1 MIRNR
6 LTATSRKGGSTDEE
20 GFIALSR
27 GCGLQ
32 LSCNALPASAQNYPS
47 RPIRIIVPFEASGAM
62 DVVMR
67 IVGKK
72 VSDTGAAQIVIENK
86 TGAGGVI
93 GVMAVKDAAPDGYLL
108 AEVSSSTHVL
118 NPHTTAGIPYDP
130 VKDFVPITL
139 LVRVPTLLAVP
150 AGSPANSLA
159 DLIELAQDQA
169 RRPELRLGRRR
180 LRAAHHRGAAAEV
193 ERRAD
198 DARALSR
205 AGRRDE
211 RPARRPPRLRVQ
223 QHSLAR
229 RHRRRRQG
237 AGCWPPP
244 GAKRI
249 KLYPNIPSM
258 AELGRPEVDVDLW
271 FGIVAPLGT
280 DPAIVRTLNAMFV
293 KAANDPELTERFSQL
308 GVEIAT
314 GSPDGVQ
321 KDAGSRQRPA
331 RAVHQ
336 GADGCEAELG

>member
-1 MIRNR
+1 MKRVSLLAAIAA
-6 LTATSRKGGSTDEE
+6 LHVCAT
-20 GFIALSR
+20 
-27 GCGLQ
+27 
-32 LSCNALPASAQNYPS
+32 ALPVSAQNYPS
-47 RPIRIIVPFEASGAM
+47 RPIRVIVPFEASGAM

-72 VSDTGAAQIVIENK
+72 VSDAGAAQIVIENK

-150 AGSPANSLA
+150 ASSPASSVA
-159 DLIELAQDQA
+159 DLLQLAKTKPGGLSYGSAGVGSAPHITAALLQKSFGAPMTHVPYRGLAGAMND
-169 RRPELRLGRRR
+169 LLGGRLDFVFSSIPSLG
-180 LRAAHHRGAAAEV
+180 GTV
-193 ERRAD
+193 AD
-198 DARALSR
+198 
-205 AGRRDE
+205 GKV
-211 RPARRPPRLRVQ
+211 RV
-223 QHSLAR
+223 LATT
-229 RHRRRRQG
+229 G
-237 AGCWPPP
+237 T
-244 GAKRI
+244 KRI

-293 KAANDPELTERFSQL
+293 KAANAPELTERFSQL

-314 GSPDGVQ
+314 GSPDDF
-321 KDAGSRQRPA
+321 KKTLESDNA
-331 RAVHQ
+331 RL
-336 GADGCEAELG
+336 GPFIKELTAAKPN

>member
-1 MIRNR
+1 MKRVSLLAAIAA
-6 LTATSRKGGSTDEE
+6 LHVCAT
-20 GFIALSR
+20 
-27 GCGLQ
+27 
-32 LSCNALPASAQNYPS
+32 ALPVSAQNYPS

-72 VSDTGAAQIVIENK
+72 VSDAGAAQIVIENK

-130 VKDFVPITL
+130 VKDFMPITL

-159 DLIELAQDQA
+159 DLVQLAKTKPGGLSYGSAGVGSAPHITAALLQKSFGAPMTHVPYRGLAGAMND
-169 RRPELRLGRRR
+169 LLGGRLDFVFSSIPSLG
-180 LRAAHHRGAAAEV
+180 GTV
-193 ERRAD
+193 AD
-198 DARALSR
+198 
-205 AGRRDE
+205 GKV
-211 RPARRPPRLRVQ
+211 RV
-223 QHSLAR
+223 LATT
-229 RHRRRRQG
+229 G
-237 AGCWPPP
+237 T
-244 GAKRI
+244 KRI

-280 DPAIVRTLNAMFV
+280 DPAIVRALNAMFV
-293 KAANDPELTERFSQL
+293 KAANDPELTERFAQL

-314 GSPDGVQ
+314 GSPADS
-321 KDAGSRQRPA
+321 KRRWKATMRGSDRSSRS
-331 RAVHQ
+331 
-336 GADGCEAELG
+336 